1 MSDFDINIL
10 KEKTEKKLKCIK
22 GRAGDSKS
30 RTCQCSTGRQGDS

>member
-10 KEKTEKKLKCIK
+10 KEKTEKSLNVLREE
-22 GRAGDSKS
+22 GNSKS